1 MLVES
6 HNTSVKETNLIE
18 TIKIISLE
26 NGTLKGQI
34 DELREIR
41 EIREIQLQ
49 HTDNGTQVRF
59 LLSSETSINIISI
72 KSFKVS

>member
-41 EIREIQLQ
+41 EIQLQ